1 MLAYAHIALT
11 WILPFFFVLTIVV
24 TVHEFGHFIAARL
37 CGVAVDQFSIG
48 FGRALLKRQDRQGT
62 EWRLGWIPL
71 GGYVRFAGDE
81 NAASVPDSE
90 DLDELRKAI
99 VAHEGVGALKRY
111 YAFKPIWQRAII
123 AAAGPFAN
131 FGLSIGLLAVLFL
144 IFGEQVVPAKITA
157 VLPNS
162 PAAAGGFMPGD
173 TVVKAAGRTIESF
186 PDLTEVVVFRTGIAI
201 PFQVMRGGKIVDL
214 VATPRSAVISD
225 GFGGHQ
231 EGGQLGLESRPTA
244 ADVVH
249 KRFGPVEALG
259 RGVSATWDVFDTT
272 LFYLQRVVQGQV
284 SANQLHGPLGVAQM
298 SHDVAKIG
306 AEQAHSQT
314 VQAQIVGSLMALLYM
329 VAFYSVGIGFAN
341 LLPIPVLDG
350 GHLLFYAYE
359 AVARRPVGARVQA
372 VSYRVGLALV
382 LGLMLFATTNDLQ
395 RSGVFHFLG
404 GPFS

>member
-1 MLAYAHIALT
+1 MLALAHEAPT
-11 WILPFFFVLTIVV
+11 WILPFIFVLTIVV

-48 FGRALLKRQDRQGT
+48 FGRAIVKRRDRQGT
-62 EWRLGWIPL
+62 EWRIGWIPL

-90 DLDELRKAI
+90 DLDELRKAVI
-99 VAHEGVGALKRY
+99 AHEGVAALKRY

-131 FGLSIGLLAVLFL
+131 FGLSIGLLATLFL
-144 IFGEQVVPAKITA
+144 IFGEAVVPAKITA
-157 VLPNS
+157 VMPNS

-173 TVVKAAGRTIESF
+173 IVVKAAGRTIESF
-186 PDLTEVVVFRTGIAI
+186 PDLTEVVVFRTGIAV
-201 PFQVMRGGKIVDL
+201 PFEVMRGGKAVDL

-244 ADVVH
+244 ADVIH

-272 LFYLQRVVQGQV
+272 LFYLKRVVQGQV
-284 SANQLHGPLGVAQM
+284 SASQLHGPLGVAQM
-298 SHDVAKIG
+298 SHDVAKLG
-306 AEQAHSQT
+306 AQDARSQS
-314 VQAQIVGSLMALLYM
+314 AQIGGSLIALLYM

-382 LGLMLFATTNDLQ
+382 LGLMLVATTNDLQ